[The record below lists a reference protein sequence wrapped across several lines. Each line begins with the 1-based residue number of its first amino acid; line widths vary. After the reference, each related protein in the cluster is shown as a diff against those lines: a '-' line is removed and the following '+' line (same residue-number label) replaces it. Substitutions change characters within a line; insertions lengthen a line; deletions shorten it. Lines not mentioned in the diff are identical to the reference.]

1 MHERWKRLLDEET
14 RITSENVQ
22 ELGEVIGLVEISTV
36 MDKGGHNLYWLCNGL
51 YRDMNRQ
58 PGFQDHYSEGY
69 DIAQEAIAFLCE
81 HIGERL
87 GDPYVTRLGKTITVE
102 RACFRYVDRY
112 LDKQYI
118 RHYNR
123 SVVLDEKIES
133 DPSAV
138 FYEELENREKDYR
151 SVDVLIEKM
160 HLKPKE
166 LDTLNAYMAGMK
178 FMEITRFMNVDHTTI
193 WRRMQNVRKKY
204 LLAKGVL

>member
-36 MDKGGHNLYWLCNGL
+36 MDKGGHNLYWLYNGL

-87 GDPYVTRLGKTITVE
+87 GDSYVTRLGKTITVE

-123 SVVLDEKIES
+123 SVSLDDKLPAEPIIPF
-133 DPSAV
+133 DTTDDDAAAV
-138 FYEELENREKDYR
+138 DA
-151 SVDVLIEKM
+151 LIEKM

-178 FMEITRFMNVDHTTI
+178 FMEITRFMNVDHSTI

-204 LLAKGVL
+204 IKATGAV

>member
-36 MDKGGHNLYWLCNGL
+36 MDKGGHNLYWLYNGL

-69 DIAQEAIAFLCE
+69 DIAGEAIAFLCE

-123 SVVLDEKIES
+123 SVSLDDKLPAEPIIPFDTTE
-133 DPSAV
+133 DDAAAV
-138 FYEELENREKDYR
+138 DA
-151 SVDVLIEKM
+151 LIEKM

-166 LDTLNAYMAGMK
+166 LDTLNAYMSGMK
-178 FMEITRFMNVDHTTI
+178 FMEITRFMNVDHMTI

-204 LLAKGVL
+204 LLAKGVV

>member
-36 MDKGGHNLYWLCNGL
+36 MDKGGHNLYWLYNGL

-69 DIAQEAIAFLCE
+69 DIASTAICFLCD
-81 HIGERL
+81 HIGKKL

-102 RACFRYVDRY
+102 RACFRLVDRY

-123 SVVLDEKIES
+123 SVSLDDKLPAEPIIPFDTTE
-133 DPSAV
+133 DDAAAV
-138 FYEELENREKDYR
+138 DA
-151 SVDVLIEKM
+151 LIEKM

-166 LDTLNAYMAGMK
+166 LDTLNAYMSGMK
-178 FMEITRFMNVDHTTI
+178 FMEITRFMNVDHTTV
-193 WRRMQNVRKKY
+193 WRRMQNVRKEY
-204 LLAKGVL
+204 LLAKGVV

>member
-36 MDKGGHNLYWLCNGL
+36 MDKGGHNLYWLYNGL

-58 PGFQDHYSEGY
+58 PGFQDLYSEGY

-123 SVVLDEKIES
+123 SVSLDDKLPAEPIIPF
-133 DPSAV
+133 DTTDDDAAAV
-138 FYEELENREKDYR
+138 DA
-151 SVDVLIEKM
+151 LIEKM

-204 LLAKGVL
+204 LLAKGVI

>member
-22 ELGEVIGLVEISTV
+22 ELGEIIGLVEISTV
-36 MDKGGHNLYWLCNGL
+36 MDKGGHNLYWLYNGL
-51 YRDMNRQ
+51 HRDMNRQ

-69 DIAQEAIAFLCE
+69 DIAGEAIAFFCE

-102 RACFRYVDRY
+102 RACFRLVDRY
-112 LDKQYI
+112 LEKQYI

-123 SVVLDEKIES
+123 SVSLDDKLPAEPIIPFDTTE
-133 DPSAV
+133 DDAAAV
-138 FYEELENREKDYR
+138 DA
-151 SVDVLIEKM
+151 LIEKM

-166 LDTLNAYMAGMK
+166 LDTLNAYMSGMK

-204 LLAKGVL
+204 LLAKGVI

>member
-36 MDKGGHNLYWLCNGL
+36 MDKGGHNLYWLYNGL

-123 SVVLDEKIES
+123 SVSLDDKLPAEPIVPFDTTE
-133 DPSAV
+133 DDTAAI
-138 FYEELENREKDYR
+138 DA
-151 SVDVLIEKM
+151 LIEKM

-204 LLAKGVL
+204 LLAKGVV

>member
-36 MDKGGHNLYWLCNGL
+36 MDKGGHNLYWLYNGL

-102 RACFRYVDRY
+102 HACFRYVDRY

-123 SVVLDEKIES
+123 SVSLDDKLPAEPIIPFDTTE
-133 DPSAV
+133 DDAAAV
-138 FYEELENREKDYR
+138 DA
-151 SVDVLIEKM
+151 LIEKM

-166 LDTLNAYMAGMK
+166 LDTLNAYMSGMK
-178 FMEITRFMNVDHTTI
+178 FMEITRFMNVDHTTV
-193 WRRMQNVRKKY
+193 WRRMQNVRKEY
-204 LLAKGVL
+204 LLAKGVV

>member
-36 MDKGGHNLYWLCNGL
+36 MDKGGHNLYWLYNGL

-123 SVVLDEKIES
+123 SVSLDDKLPAEPIIPFDTTE
-133 DPSAV
+133 DDAAAV
-138 FYEELENREKDYR
+138 DA
-151 SVDVLIEKM
+151 LIEKM

-166 LDTLNAYMAGMK
+166 LDTLNAYMSGMK

-204 LLAKGVL
+204 LLAKGVV